1 MPFHRPGLS
10 TAQFRGDPGFF
21 GTLAKIGR
29 GALGIAGT
37 VLPGPVGL
45 AARTLGRVIPVSR
58 AVARKQAR
66 ISQVAAG
73 RPAGRVIQF
82 GGGVAAALPGAGFG
96 AGGSLQIAGG
106 GPAAAALPGADG
118 CPKGFRLN
126 KSGYH
131 VQGGQFVPPRSRCV
145 RMRRSNPGNAQALRR
160 SLRRVE
166 SFVGLVKRTRR
177 ATRKVK
183 SL

>member
-1 MPFHRPGLS
+1 MPFHTPGLS
-10 TAQFRGDPGFF
+10 TARLRGDPGFF
-21 GTLAKIGR
+21 GSLAKVAR

-37 VLPGPVGL
+37 VLPGPIGL
-45 AARTLGRVIPVSR
+45 GARTLSRVIPGGR
-58 AVARKQAR
+58 AVQRKTQRLTR
-66 ISQVAAG
+66 IAPG
-73 RPAGRVIQF
+73 RPGGRVVQF
-82 GGGVAAALPGAGFG
+82 SGG
-96 AGGSLQIAGG
+96 I
-106 GPAAAALPGADG
+106 AAAAPGLGFAAGGAGQFPVGPSAAAIAPGADG